1 MKLLWVKADFLH
13 PPNRGGQIRTLEML
27 KRLHSRHEIHY
38 VALHNGN
45 PDGVALSHEYC
56 SHSYP
61 IEHHIAEKRSIAFAG
76 QLLKGLVSPLP
87 VAVSRYRS
95 DRMKREI
102 EKLLRHQKFDCMVC
116 DFLFP
121 SPNIPDLG
129 ACVLFQHNVE
139 ATIWRRHASNAPTP
153 AHRFYFNL
161 QARRMLAYES
171 HACRSA
177 KSVIAV
183 SSVDA
188 DLMRKEYGVQRV
200 STVSTGVDIGYFAPP
215 ASVPAVTDLAFVG
228 SMDWKPNIDGA
239 AWFVREI
246 LPLIRRR
253 RPHCTLTLVGRKP
266 TPELARLAQSDPR
279 IQLTGTVPDIRPHL
293 WGAAVS
299 IVPLRIASGTRLK
312 IFESMAA
319 RVPVVSTSIGAE
331 GLPVENATHLH
342 IADTPLAFADRCLEL
357 IESREAR
364 QCIAEAGWDLVSS
377 RFSWDAVS
385 KEFEGLLA
393 C

>member
-13 PPNRGGQIRTLEML
+13 PTNRGGQIRTLEML
-27 KRLHSRHEIHY
+27 KRLHARHEIHY
-38 VALHNGN
+38 IALNNGN
-45 PDGVALSHEYC
+45 PAGVARSSEYC

-61 IEHHIAEKRSIAFAG
+61 IDHHVPEKYSIAFTA

-95 DRMKREI
+95 NRMKLEI
-102 EKLLRHQKFDCMVC
+102 EKLLRRQSFDCIVC

-139 ATIWRRHASNAPTP
+139 ATIWERHAKNARTP

-161 QARRMLAYES
+161 QASRMRAYEGN
-171 HACRSA
+171 ACRSV
-177 KSVIAV
+177 KSVISV
-183 SSVDA
+183 SGVDA
-188 DLMRKEYGVQRV
+188 DLMRERYGVKRV
-200 STVSTGVDIGYFAPP
+200 STVPTGVDIDYFAPP
-215 ASVPAVTDLAFVG
+215 SKVPSTADLVFVG
-228 SMDWKPNIDGA
+228 SMDWMPNIDGA
-239 AWFVREI
+239 MWFVREI

-253 RPHCTLTLVGRKP
+253 RPHCTVTFVGRKP
-266 TPELARLAQSDPR
+266 TSELAELPKRNQR
-279 IQLTGTVPDIRPHL
+279 IQVTGTVPDVRPYL

-299 IVPLRIASGTRLK
+299 VVPLRIGSGTRLK

-319 RVPVVSTSIGAE
+319 RVPVVSTAIGAE
-331 GLPVENATHLH
+331 GLPIENAQHLY
-342 IADTPLAFADRCLEL
+342 IADTPQAFAERCLEL
-357 IESREAR
+357 IENQEAR
-364 QCIAEAGWDLVSS
+364 RRITDAAWDIVSS
-377 RFSWDAVS
+377 RFSWESVS